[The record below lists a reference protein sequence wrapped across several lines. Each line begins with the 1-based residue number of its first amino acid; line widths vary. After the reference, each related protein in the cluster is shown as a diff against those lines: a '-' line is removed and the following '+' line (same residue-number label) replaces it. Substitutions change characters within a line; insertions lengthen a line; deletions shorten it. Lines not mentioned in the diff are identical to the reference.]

1 MSVFRCCV
9 GALATAAVLS
19 GCATVRQS
27 DLDAWVGVPVQA
39 LDTHPLFLTMPL
51 YRTQT
56 ANGVEIRNYFNSKDV
71 EQCFASAGHGDRRH
85 VSHSAFVTCSE
96 TRLAC
101 SNLFYIENGKV
112 TRYAPTGNCY
122 TDSSVRPQAGY

>member
-9 GALATAAVLS
+9 GALATAALLS

-71 EQCFASAGHGDRRH
+71 EQCFASAGHGDRRQ
-85 VSHSAFVTCSE
+85 VSLRTAAYIVAC
-96 TRLAC
+96 TRILNARD
-101 SNLFYIENGKV
+101 LRGLY
-112 TRYAPTGNCY
+112 P
-122 TDSSVRPQAGY
+122 

>member
-9 GALATAAVLS
+9 GALATAALLS

-39 LDTHPLFLTMPL
+39 LDTHPLFLTMPQ

-56 ANGVEIRNYFNSKDV
+56 ANGVDSQLFQQQRRGTV
-71 EQCFASAGHGDRRH
+71 LAGGHASA
-85 VSHSAFVTCSE
+85 
-96 TRLAC
+96 LA
-101 SNLFYIENGKV
+101 
-112 TRYAPTGNCY
+112 A
-122 TDSSVRPQAGY
+122 